1 MKVYLKNITSLF
13 LAFLVL
19 FSTMSLTINEHYCG
33 DVLVDITVFTNA
45 NSCGMDMHSSETN
58 SQNIITKNQCCNN
71 EHIVKKGQDE
81 LNISTNSLSFDQQL
95 FVASFIY
102 SYINLFE
109 GLDNK
114 IAPFKDYSPPI
125 VNKDIQVL
133 YQTFLI

>member
-1 MKVYLKNITSLF
+1 MKALFKNITSLF

-33 DVLVDITVFTNA
+33 DVLVDVTVYSNA
-45 NSCGMDMHSSETN
+45 NTCGMDMHSSEKN
-58 SQNIITKNQCCNN
+58 SQELITKKECCND
-71 EHIVKKGQDE
+71 EHIVKEGQNE

-102 SYINLFE
+102 SYVNLFE

-114 IAPFKDYSPPI
+114 TIPFRDYSPPLI
-125 VNKDIQVL
+125 DKDIQVL

>member
-1 MKVYLKNITSLF
+1 MKVFFKNITSLF

-33 DVLVDITVFTNA
+33 DVLVDVTVYSNA
-45 NSCGMDMHSSETN
+45 NTCGTDMHSFEKN
-58 SQNIITKNQCCNN
+58 LQNVITKKECCNN
-71 EHIVKKGQDE
+71 EHIVKEGQNE

-102 SYINLFE
+102 SYVNLFE

-114 IAPFKDYSPPI
+114 IIPFRDYSPPL
-125 VNKDIQVL
+125 VDKDIQVL